1 MTTTLLFLAG
11 FFLLIKGAD
20 LLVEGAS
27 SLAKHFGIPA
37 IVIGLTIVAF
47 GTSAPELVVNIM
59 ASVQGNTDLAIS
71 NVVGSN
77 TANILLILGLSAAVH
92 PIIAKR
98 GTIWKE
104 VPFALLAVIALFF
117 LVNDRLLDGINAT
130 QLSRGDAMVLMLFFT
145 IFLVYTFELA
155 RLGKIEIPHDEKS
168 SKKQPGWVSGSMILA
183 GLIGLVVGGKWIVDG
198 AIFFATAWGV
208 SETLIGLTIVAVGT
222 SLPELAT
229 SMVAAFKKQT
239 DIAIGNVVG
248 SNIFNIFFVLA
259 VSGIIRPIPFSEA
272 INQDITVMLLA
283 TFILFLSIARG
294 KKNNTIARFEGI
306 AFVLLYIIYVIYLVR
321 RG

>member
-1 MTTTLLFLAG
+1 MIPLLFLAG

-27 SLAKHFGIPA
+27 SLAKRFGIPA

-47 GTSAPELVVNIM
+47 GTSAPELMVNIM
-59 ASVQGNTDLAIS
+59 ASAKGSTDLAIS

-77 TANILLILGLSAAVH
+77 IANILLILGVSAAIY
-92 PIIAKR
+92 PIAAKKN
-98 GTIWKE
+98 TVWKE
-104 VPFALLAVIALFF
+104 VPFALLAVIALFI
-117 LVNDRLLDGINAT
+117 LLNDRLFDGIVDT
-130 QLSRGDAMVLMLFFT
+130 QLSRGDAMVLLLFFV
-145 IFLVYTFELA
+145 IFLVYIFELA
-155 RLGKIEIPHDEKS
+155 RLGKIEIPQEEKPVKKHSGWS
-168 SKKQPGWVSGSMILA
+168 SGGMILV
-183 GLIGLVVGGKWIVDG
+183 GLVGLVLGGKWIVDG
-198 AIFFATAWGV
+198 AIFFAKAWGV
-208 SETLIGLTIVAVGT
+208 SETLIGLTVVAVGT

-229 SMVAAFKKQT
+229 SVVAAFKRHS

-248 SNIFNIFFVLA
+248 SNIFNIFLILG

-283 TFILFLSIARG
+283 TFVLFLSIARN
-294 KKNNTIARFEGI
+294 KKNNTIARVEGV
-306 AFVLLYIIYVIYLVR
+306 AFVLLYVFYVLYLVH